1 MDDEQFAAMYAEL
14 YPVVLGYLTRRTD
27 WHVAEDVASQAL
39 TVAWHRADALPT
51 DPDGRRAWLIVVAR
65 NLLAN
70 SQRSRLRAA
79 RLDLRIRAALA
90 AGVPTVEIDPADVVA
105 DRLLASAAMRGLSPR
120 DQEVLQLVAWE
131 GLDIAGLASVLG
143 CSPTAAS
150 TRLHRAR
157 HRIEVLLR
165 SARQDSAP
173 DDGAA
178 VTPGPR
184 SGARTGDDDPLGQGP
199 FTAPG
204 DR

>member
-39 TVAWHRADALPT
+39 TVAWHRADAVPT
-51 DPDGRRAWLIVVAR
+51 DPDARRAWLIVVAR

-90 AGVPTVEIDPADVVA
+90 AGVPTVELDPADVVA
-105 DRLLASAAMRGLSPR
+105 DRLLASAAMRRLSPR

-157 HRIEVLLR
+157 HRIEVLMR
-165 SARQDSAP
+165 SGRPEHEA
-173 DDGAA
+173 DDAAA
-178 VTPGPR
+178 VVPGT
-184 SGARTGDDDPLGQGP
+184 RTGEHATDDEPQGP
-199 FTAPG
+199 FTASE